1 MQKGIR
7 RCIKRNR
14 AFHLKFHFYA
24 KKLRELAASKGVR
37 FPHALAKEKPRY
49 SGLFA
54 CFGLIVTEKCCT
66 KKARYFGIFER
77 SRKPISLFIS
87 LFWGKIF
94 CNVIK
99 IAVYERINVFSL
111 PAECF
116 LIHAFHGG
124 ICFPPAPL
132 HGILIGDIKLKH
144 YRGVHMA

>member
-1 MQKGIR
+1 MLVCFAVFKTVAGGE
-7 RCIKRNR
+7 
-14 AFHLKFHFYA
+14 
-24 KKLRELAASKGVR
+24 ELPRWVR

-54 CFGLIVTEKCCT
+54 CFGLIVAEKCCT
-66 KKARYFGIFER
+66 KKARYLGIFER

-99 IAVYERINVFSL
+99 IAVYNRVNVFPL

-116 LIHAFHGG
+116 LIHALHGG

>member
-1 MQKGIR
+1 M
-7 RCIKRNR
+7 
-14 AFHLKFHFYA
+14 FHLRFHFYA
-24 KKLRELAASKGVR
+24 KKLRELANSKWVR
-37 FPHALAKEKPRY
+37 VPLPAPDKKPRY

-54 CFGLIVTEKCCT
+54 CFGLMVAEKCCGQ
-66 KKARYFGIFER
+66 KARYIGIFER
-77 SRKPISLFIS
+77 SHKSISLFIS

-94 CNVIK
+94 CNIVK
-99 IAVYERINVFSL
+99 IAVYKRINVFSL

-116 LIHAFHGG
+116 LIDALHGG